1 VPGWCGSR
9 IYAVK
14 GWLESEVGGVVADSL
29 LDLPGAPDCP
39 VCHGMGYVR
48 LDVPVG
54 HPHFGKLF
62 PCKCRAEEMRQQ
74 QRAALQSLGNLQAL
88 DRMTFENF
96 KLDQETATDPYRAS
110 LQVAYDGCRT
120 YAEHSRGWL
129 VLLGTYGCGKTH
141 LAAAIANVC
150 LKRGVPVLF
159 VAVPDLLDELRAA
172 YSPDSPESYAERFEQ
187 VRDTPV
193 LILDDLGTENG
204 TPWAQEKLFQI
215 FNYRYLNRLPTVIT
229 SNHALEEMEPRLRSR
244 LGDVGLVQIYKIL
257 VGDYR
262 QGVAHTAGVDL
273 NFLPICS
280 DLIFSAFD
288 LRQGELSREENE
300 SLSVAWEVSINY
312 AEHPEGWLIFCGG
325 YGCGKTHLAASIAN
339 ERVRKGY
346 AALMVVVPDLLDYL
360 RGAFNPKSF
369 VSYDQRF
376 EEIRCA
382 PLLIMDDLG
391 MESATPWAQEK
402 LFQIFNYRYVARL
415 PTVITTSQALGD
427 LNPKLRVRLLDP
439 VHCKVVTLLAPP
451 YRGRIAPP
459 PARKSAKGSKPKS
472 G

>member
-1 VPGWCGSR
+1 MTT
-9 IYAVK
+9 
-14 GWLESEVGGVVADSL
+14 DSAL
-29 LDLPGAPDCP
+29 PLDLPGAPDCP
-39 VCHGMGYVR
+39 LCQGLGYVR
-48 LDVPVG
+48 LDVPLG

-62 PCKCRAEEMRQQ
+62 PCKCRAAEMRQRQ
-74 QRAALQSLGNLQAL
+74 MAALQLLGNLQAV
-88 DRMTFENF
+88 DRMTFASF
-96 KLDQETATDPYRAS
+96 KLDRGAVVDTHRTS
-110 LQVAYDGCRT
+110 LQMAYDGCRS
-120 YAEHSRGWL
+120 YADHPRGWVL
-129 VLLGTYGCGKTH
+129 LLGTYGCGKTH

-150 LKRGVPVLF
+150 LERGVPVLF

-172 YSPDSPESYAERFEQ
+172 FSPDSPESYEERFEQ

-229 SNHALEEMEPRLRSR
+229 SNHTLEELDPRLRSR

-262 QGVAHTAGVDL
+262 QGVANMAGVDL
-273 NFLPICS
+273 NFLPLCS
-280 DLIFSAFD
+280 DLIFPAFD
-288 LRQGELSREENE
+288 LRQGELSREECE
-300 SLSVAWEVSINY
+300 SLSVAWEISVNY
-312 AEHPEGWLIFCGG
+312 AEHPEGWLVFSGG

-339 ERVRKGY
+339 EQVRKGY

-382 PLLIMDDLG
+382 PFLIMDDLG
-391 MESATPWAQEK
+391 MESSTPWAQEK

-415 PTVITTSQALGD
+415 PTVITTSLALGD

-439 VHCKVVTLLAPP
+439 AHCKVVTITAPP
-451 YRGRIAPP
+451 YRGRVAPP
-459 PARKSAKGSKPKS
+459 PPSARKSTKSPKPKN
-472 G
+472 